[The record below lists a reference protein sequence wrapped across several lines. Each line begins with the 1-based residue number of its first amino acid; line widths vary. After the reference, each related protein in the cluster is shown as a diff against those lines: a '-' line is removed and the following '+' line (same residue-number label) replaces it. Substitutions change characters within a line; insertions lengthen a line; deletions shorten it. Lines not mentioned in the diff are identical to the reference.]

1 MTLGSNSSG
10 SSGWDTYTECL
21 VLTPAAARLA
31 SVDFW
36 GVKQQMGAEQ
46 TGTLSLCLLASSPPP
61 SLSLSLLNPKSKQNK
76 HGPYQLRAF
85 SVSQEIANEQNVRKL
100 LSCSDLLVYLL
111 IIIFFL
117 FNELQLQL

>member
-1 MTLGSNSSG
+1 MMTLGSNNSG

-46 TGTLSLCLLASSPPP
+46 TGTLSLCLVFLPPHP
-61 SLSLSLLNPKSKQNK
+61 HPLSLSLLNPKSKQNK

-85 SVSQEIANEQNVRKL
+85 SVSWEIANEQNVRKL
-100 LSCSDLLVYLL
+100 LSCLYTY
-111 IIIFFL
+111 
-117 FNELQLQL
+117 